1 MSRLSFFFKRLVR
14 MDWHKMWKTT
24 AILKKR
30 SGRSRLWLL
39 MDMLR
44 CGVRYNA
51 GYMDYMIA
59 EMYRLNDEQKRSVR
73 ILADC
78 SGRMLLATTTRSS
91 PIGSSGSAAR

>member
-30 SGRSRLWLL
+30 SGHSRLWLL

-59 EMYRLNDEQKRSVR
+59 EMYRLNDEQKRSVITR
-73 ILADC
+73 GVSNSIVR
-78 SGRMLLATTTRSS
+78 RMTSLFRS
-91 PIGSSGSAAR
+91 IR